1 MDDLYDQ
8 VQRLN
13 AHINALKSELALT
26 RQHLREI
33 QQWRDTTQAY
43 LVDPQQAQDREEWNH
58 IMREGMI

>member
-1 MDDLYDQ
+1 MNDLYDQ

-13 AHINALKSELALT
+13 AHINALKSELAIT
-26 RQHLREI
+26 RQHLREM

-43 LVDPQQAQDREEWNH
+43 LVDPQQAQDREEYDR